1 MSKRIILFGF
11 ILALTVGCFSGVLAK
26 APEFSADIVITDAKG
41 KTSQGKVYIKGNEK
55 IRQETIADGETTV
68 TILRLDKKVSWTLLP
83 DNQYMEVKMPVDPNQ
98 PNPEFEYDMAEL
110 GEETVNGYPCK
121 IVQYTYKNKK
131 YGVLKQWVSAKLGYS
146 VRIETK
152 NAKGKTTSTI
162 EYKNIKEGKQ
172 PDSLF
177 EIPKGYQKFELPFKI
192 PGM

>member
-1 MSKRIILFGF
+1 MSKRIFSFGLILLLV
-11 ILALTVGCFSGVLAK
+11 ISFSGVLAK

-41 KTSQGKVYIKGNEK
+41 KTNLGKVYIKGNEK
-55 IRQETIADGETTV
+55 IRQETTADDETTV

-83 DNQYMEVKMPVDPNQ
+83 DNQYMEVKMSFDPNQ
-98 PNPEFEYDMAEL
+98 PNSEYEYEMTEL

-131 YGVLKQWVSAKLGYS
+131 YGVLKQWVSEKLGYS
-146 VRIETK
+146 VKIETK
-152 NAKGKTTSTI
+152 DAKGKTSTI

-177 EIPKGYQKFELPFKI
+177 EIPKGYEKFELPFGI

>member
-1 MSKRIILFGF
+1 MSKRIYALGLVL
-11 ILALTVGCFSGVLAK
+11 ILALSCFGGVLAK
-26 APEFSADIVITDAKG
+26 APEFSADMVITDAKG
-41 KTSQGKVYIKGNEK
+41 KTNLGKVYIKGNEK
-55 IRQETIADGETTV
+55 IRQESTADGETTV

-83 DNQYMEVKMPVDPNQ
+83 DNQYMEVKMPFDPNQ

-110 GEETVNGYPCK
+110 GNETVNGYPCK

-131 YGVLKQWVSAKLGYS
+131 YGVLKQWVSEKLGYS
-146 VRIETK
+146 VKIESK
-152 NAKGKTTSTI
+152 DAKGKTTLI

-177 EIPKGYQKFELPFKI
+177 EIPKGYEKFALQFKI